1 MRFNNSCQQNAVEPE
16 QSSVTSQPILPKSG
30 FLAQIPGVYAVPPV
44 YPSLGSSSITHLL
57 NKSPPSLVGPSTQ
70 ALIRSL
76 TCPPDAVRS
85 LQTPKEHVTKAQ
97 ATPKIL
103 KTICETIAGNIGHW
117 NLALDLTPNK
127 RGKTAYRKELA
138 ELIAANEKMTLN
150 GRTLAGWL
158 QSIRP
163 LESLRLPKKA

>member
-1 MRFNNSCQQNAVEPE
+1 MD
-16 QSSVTSQPILPKSG
+16 
-30 FLAQIPGVYAVPPV
+30 QIPSVHAVPPV

-70 ALIRSL
+70 AFVRSL

-97 ATPKIL
+97 ATPNIL

-117 NLALDLTPNK
+117 NLARYFTPDK
-127 RGKTAYRKELA
+127 RGKTACRKELA
-138 ELIAANEKMTLN
+138 ELIATNEKITIFLFLLEALLMPEL
-150 GRTLAGWL
+150 
-158 QSIRP
+158 P
-163 LESLRLPKKA
+163 LKEELHWPFE

>member
-1 MRFNNSCQQNAVEPE
+1 MQ
-16 QSSVTSQPILPKSG
+16 
-30 FLAQIPGVYAVPPV
+30 FLQF
-44 YPSLGSSSITHLL
+44 THLWAARQL
-57 NKSPPSLVGPSTQ
+57 LTCSTKSPPSLVGPSTQ

-103 KTICETIAGNIGHW
+103 KTICETIAGNIGNW
-117 NLALDLTPNK
+117 NLALDFTPNK
-127 RGKTAYRKELA
+127 RGKTACRKELA

-150 GRTLAGWL
+150 ERTLAGWL
-158 QSIRP
+158 ESI
-163 LESLRLPKKA
+163 KALGELAIAEEG